1 MKSFSSR
8 NSQRA
13 RTPLVLRKSRI
24 DRHRKRLVKFLE
36 RYTRKC
42 LLKLI
47 RVVSSKLR
55 DAMVPLA
62 KLFVRELSP
71 RDLETDSVDTVVFVT
86 HIHVYNRD
94 VPRET
99 KTRFSIRTSHQL
111 HVVSCE
117 SGGEGLMP
125 KVPVRFERTFRARES
140 PWGGRKLAP
149 FESQVQNAP
158 GSSRSP

>member
-1 MKSFSSR
+1 MSVETDTR
-8 NSQRA
+8 
-13 RTPLVLRKSRI
+13 
-24 DRHRKRLVKFLE
+24 RLVE
-36 RYTRKC
+36 TARC
-42 LLKLI
+42 DGA
-47 RVVSSKLR
+47 SSE
-55 DAMVPLA
+55 AT
-62 KLFVRELSP
+62 RELSP

-125 KVPVRFERTFRARES
+125 KLPVRFERTFRARES